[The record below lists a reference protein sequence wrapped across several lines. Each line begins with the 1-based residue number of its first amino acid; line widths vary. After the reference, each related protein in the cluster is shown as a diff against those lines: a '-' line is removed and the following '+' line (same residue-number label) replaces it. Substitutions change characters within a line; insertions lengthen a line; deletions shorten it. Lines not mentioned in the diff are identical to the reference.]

1 MEGLIQR
8 PTAVSTKPTIFD
20 RMSVL
25 ADPIRCRLLLILERQ
40 ELTVSEICT
49 VLQLPQS
56 TASRHLKVLADD
68 GWVTARREGTSRRYL
83 ALPDRVGAE
92 GRRLWQL
99 VREQLADAS
108 SSEQDRR
115 RLAGVQARRRTRSQE
130 FFSSAA
136 GQWAQLRQEMFGSRF
151 DLEALVG
158 LLDEQWVVGD
168 LGCGTGQT
176 AASLAPFVDRIVAVD
191 DSDAM
196 LEAAERRLEPFEN
209 VVVRRGRI
217 EALPIENGALD
228 AATLVLVLHHLPEP
242 LQALEEVERVLKP
255 GGRLLVVDM
264 LPHDREEYRQQ
275 MGHIWLG
282 FSEAQIGAWLDETGL
297 GSLRFRPLPPDPE
310 AKGPTLFTATARKPS
325 IERIGLPEQSAAGGE
340 AV

>member
-1 MEGLIQR
+1 M
-8 PTAVSTKPTIFD
+8 PSTVAPTKPAIFD

-56 TASRHLKVLADD
+56 TTSRHLKVLSGD
-68 GWVTARREGTSRRYL
+68 GWVTARRDGTSRRYL
-83 ALPDRVGAE
+83 AAPDRVGAE

-99 VREQLADAS
+99 VKEDLADAATA
-108 SSEQDRR
+108 EQDRH
-115 RLAGVQARRRTRSQE
+115 RLASALARRRTRSQE

-136 GQWAQLRQEMFGSRF
+136 GQWAQLRRELFGTRF
-151 DLEALVG
+151 DLAALPG
-158 LLDEQWVVGD
+158 LLDEHWVVGD

-176 AASLAPFVDRIVAVD
+176 AAALAPFVERVIAVD
-191 DSDAM
+191 DSEAM
-196 LEAAERRLEPFEN
+196 LEAAERRLESFDN
-209 VVVRRGRI
+209 VVMRRGRI
-217 EALPIENGALD
+217 ESLPIENGTLD
-228 AATLVLVLHHLPEP
+228 AATLLLVLHHLPEP
-242 LQALEEVERVLKP
+242 LRALEEVERVLRP
-255 GGRLLVVDM
+255 GGSLLVVDM

-282 FSEAQIGAWLDETGL
+282 FSEAQLAGWLEEAGL
-297 GSLRFRPLPPDPE
+297 GSMRFRPQPPDSDT
-310 AKGPTLFTATARKPS
+310 KGPSLFTAVARKPS
-325 IERIGLPEQSAAGGE
+325 IERIGLPEQAAIAGE